1 MDKTHL
7 SCFNLL
13 AALFTKME
21 CPQAFQWLAS
31 QVINMVNE
39 KENDN
44 QKNKLLRGHKIIKF
58 LIRSNC
64 CLLIKKKKNLNR
76 NCIYIFIQW
85 YFIIDNK

>member
-44 QKNKLLRGHKIIKF
+44 QKNKLLRGPKIIKF

-64 CLLIKKKKNLNR
+64 CLLIKKKKLEQKLYLYFYSVIFYNR
-76 NCIYIFIQW
+76 
-85 YFIIDNK
+85 